1 MPGLEER
8 LVVLSP
14 HLHDGVALSVA
25 ARRAGVSVADGPP
38 VVGVYRA
45 DGSAGLSRS
54 GRADDGD
61 WRIAARVGGI
71 GEGVGAAASVAEDRR
86 GPPQDL
92 RGCRGAGSAGTVV
105 SVVSVVS
112 VGSAGSSGAWI
123 VACWQW
129 RITTRMCTATTST
142 GVAPESLHANAI
154 RHADHTLLDVMV
166 VDASGTAVRPWLTVI
181 LDE

>member
-1 MPGLEER
+1 VPGLEER

-92 RGCRGAGSAGTVV
+92 RACRGAGSAGTVV

-112 VGSAGSSGAWI
+112 VGSAGSLRSLDRGLLAVADHDADVYRDDFDWCCAGI
-123 VACWQW
+123 VARQ
-129 RITTRMCTATTST
+129 RY
-142 GVAPESLHANAI
+142 
-154 RHADHTLLDVMV
+154 
-166 VDASGTAVRPWLTVI
+166 
-181 LDE
+181 